1 MKKKIM
7 EIVTRLED
15 MKIELERARF
25 MSEELSEMYSDTNK
39 NDETKVYEWDRCS
52 KMADVELV
60 HVAKTDECAEMVYDL
75 LKALLDELKTRE
87 VKGK

>member
-60 HVAKTDECAEMVYDL
+60 HVAKADECAEMVYDL

-87 VKGK
+87 GKGK